1 VKRAYKFRFYPTPE
15 QESEFIRTWGC
26 VRLVYNKTLE
36 YRNAAWFAD
45 KKRVSY
51 ANTDKLLTTWKR
63 DPELAFLSEV
73 SSVPLQ
79 QCLRHLQTAYVKL
92 LRQACALSEVQE
104 PQEVAAVVD
113 VLGERIPVP

>member
-63 DPELAFLSEV
+63 DPNWHSCPRCRQSLY
-73 SSVPLQ
+73 SS
-79 QCLRHLQTAYVKL
+79 A
-92 LRQACALSEVQE
+92 
-104 PQEVAAVVD
+104 
-113 VLGERIPVP
+113 